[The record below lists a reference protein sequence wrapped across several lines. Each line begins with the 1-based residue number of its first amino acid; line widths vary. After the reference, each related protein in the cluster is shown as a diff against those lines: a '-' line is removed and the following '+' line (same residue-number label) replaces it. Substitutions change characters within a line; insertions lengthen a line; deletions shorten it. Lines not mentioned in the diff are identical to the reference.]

1 MAIDG
6 NRIRTLRKKTKL
18 TQTEFGKQLGVIKQT
33 VSSWENNVS
42 EPNSE
47 TLLNMSSIF
56 KVPVDYLLGRE
67 DADGHGLNDG
77 NIEERGLDGPGIAD
91 ILGYP
96 TDEEKATTFS
106 HKLALQ
112 LDFKGSRL
120 TDVAETIGVTDKIVW
135 EWLIGK
141 RKDYSKYYDQL
152 TEYFD
157 LQPGYWTT
165 PGTISPGLILTKDE
179 YFLVLKY
186 RYQNQ
191 YDDLKDLPI
200 ESFFPD
206 CRKLSEDELKWL
218 NAFRLLNEDNKDII
232 IGKTKEY
239 LKEQRFESVITDK
252 PKKMAK

>member
-91 ILGYP
+91 ILGL
-96 TDEEKATTFS
+96 S
-106 HKLALQ
+106 
-112 LDFKGSRL
+112 
-120 TDVAETIGVTDKIVW
+120 
-135 EWLIGK
+135 LIH
-141 RKDYSKYYDQL
+141 
-152 TEYFD
+152 
-157 LQPGYWTT
+157 
-165 PGTISPGLILTKDE
+165 I
-179 YFLVLKY
+179 
-186 RYQNQ
+186 
-191 YDDLKDLPI
+191 
-200 ESFFPD
+200 
-206 CRKLSEDELKWL
+206 
-218 NAFRLLNEDNKDII
+218 
-232 IGKTKEY
+232 
-239 LKEQRFESVITDK
+239 
-252 PKKMAK
+252 